1 MGGKLHRN
9 RPNSP
14 ETLDEFLAED
24 TLNKPLKI
32 RNKRHS
38 SALPVTTGKCDSAM
52 LKIRRP
58 QGHGGSIPPARTT
71 FRRSLLCRTA
81 PVKLEF

>member
-52 LKIRRP
+52 LKIR
-58 QGHGGSIPPARTT
+58 
-71 FRRSLLCRTA
+71 
-81 PVKLEF
+81 